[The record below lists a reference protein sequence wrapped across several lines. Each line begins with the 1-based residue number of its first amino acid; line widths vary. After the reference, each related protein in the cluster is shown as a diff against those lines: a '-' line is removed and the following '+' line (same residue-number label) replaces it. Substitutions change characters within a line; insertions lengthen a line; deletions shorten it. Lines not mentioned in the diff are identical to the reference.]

1 MKVRT
6 CSIIGVGLLVCGV
19 AAGARSA
26 VTAED
31 LGLDFWRVP
40 DLENQVA
47 SGEDR
52 YAELDRQDDAVK
64 ARMVVRNQLLADLL
78 AAKITLDEAGR
89 AFLALNRQDTSIIE
103 AMRLYHPA
111 GTDSDRA
118 FRQVVR
124 HMAAMASPG
133 CRDRAE
139 DLKCELAARHP
150 HIDLR

>member
-6 CSIIGVGLLVCGV
+6 CSIIGVGLLACGV
-19 AAGARSA
+19 VAWSRSA

-31 LGLDFWRVP
+31 LGLDVWRVP

-52 YAELDRQDDAVK
+52 YAELDRQDDVVK
-64 ARMVVRNQLLADLL
+64 ARNAVRNQLLADLL
-78 AAKITLDEAGR
+78 AGKITLDEAGR
-89 AFLALNRQDTSIIE
+89 AFLALNRQDNSVME

-111 GTDSDRA
+111 GTDLDRA

-124 HMAAMASPG
+124 HMAAIELPG
-133 CRDRAE
+133 CRNRAE
-139 DLKCELAARHP
+139 ELKCELAASHP